1 MQPRLAALLMM
12 LVLALSSPLFASG
25 NKQTKAILSFHM
37 ETESTDNPKM
47 TFQQLANG
55 KVRTFRRM
63 PEVTTKDVV
72 AFTPFPAEG
81 GGDNYGM
88 VFQLKDNAAKRLA
101 SITNINQGRWMIT
114 QANGRIVD
122 GVMIDKQVDDG
133 RLVIWKG
140 ISLADIELFDESIP
154 RIGQDKP
161 KKK

>member
-12 LVLALSSPLFASG
+12 LVLALSPSVYASG
-25 NKQTKAILSFHM
+25 KKQTKAILSFHM

-47 TFQQLANG
+47 IFQQLANG

-63 PEVTTKDVV
+63 PEVTTKDVQG
-72 AFTPFPAEG
+72 FTPFPSEG

-88 VFQLKDNAAKRLA
+88 VIQLRDNAAKRLA

-122 GVMIDKQVDDG
+122 GVLIDKQIDDG

-140 ISLADIELFDESIP
+140 LTLADIDFFDKTIP
-154 RIGQDKP
+154 RIGQVKP
-161 KKK
+161 MKK

>member
-12 LVLALSSPLFASG
+12 LVLAFSPSLFASG
-25 NKQTKAILSFHM
+25 KKQTKAILSFHM

-47 TFQQLANG
+47 TFTQLANG

-140 ISLADIELFDESIP
+140 ITLADIELFDETIP
-154 RIGQDKP
+154 RIGQEKP

>member
-1 MQPRLAALLMM
+1 MQPRLTVLLMM
-12 LVLALSSPLFASG
+12 LVLALSPALFASG
-25 NKQTKAILSFHM
+25 KKQTKAIVSFHM

-47 TFQQLANG
+47 IFQQLANG
-55 KVRTFRRM
+55 KVRAFRRM
-63 PEVTTKDVV
+63 PEVTTKDMQG
-72 AFTPFPAEG
+72 FTPFPAEG

-101 SITNINQGRWMIT
+101 AITNINQGRWMIT

-140 ISLADIELFDESIP
+140 LTLADIGFFDESMP
-154 RIGQDKP
+154 RIGQEKP